1 MAVFPTKHYFFL
13 VILFLIC
20 SFMISTS
27 TTQARNLGVKITRQT
42 ANHEVANEKG
52 EEMGA
57 SVEQLAAM
65 DYTPARKKTPIHN

>member
-20 SFMISTS
+20 FMISTS
-27 TTQARNLGVKITRQT
+27 TTQARNLGVKITRQIP
-42 ANHEVANEKG
+42 NRELANEKG
-52 EEMGA
+52 EEMVA